1 MNKWA
6 KLFVS
11 IVISVIGLYYS
22 FYNVNLNE
30 LVFHL
35 SSSNITWIFIG
46 MLLLIL
52 SVIVRA
58 IRWQFMIKS
67 IELIKIHKL
76 FSATMIGYFGNSIF
90 PFRMGELLRAF
101 ALSGRLSVIVATL
114 FVTSKLIV
122 S

>member
-1 MNKWA
+1 MNKWT

-11 IVISVIGLYYS
+11 IVISVLGLYYS

-76 FSATMIGYFGNSIF
+76 FSATMIGYFGNAIF
-90 PFRMGELLRAF
+90 PFRMCELLRAF
-101 ALSGRLSVIVATL
+101 ALS
-114 FVTSKLIV
+114 
-122 S
+122 

>member
-30 LVFHL
+30 LVFYL